1 MSNFVCESI
10 VQNGRT
16 SERLTYT
23 LTDNTFFYQTA
34 YKILQNQAGDAFI
47 PCYKSMWNGK
57 VRLSYPVTAYHSL
70 YSYKGQLL
78 PEHIIGIITEI
89 CKTVDSFKMNGLIQ
103 TETIDLSYDSI
114 FLDDALGVHM
124 ICVPLA
130 ISSTPETQM
139 TFELA
144 MKSLLCEIIEKAEC
158 QQDEGIILLYQDCRD
173 SRNTSE
179 NIFLNLKMKK
189 YSSNRRTEGGAQG
202 LTLMG
207 ITNGQNLFIDMTE
220 CILGKSPEYAHK
232 VIEGSTS
239 VSRKHCRIFWMD
251 GQFYIEDM
259 GSLNHTYVNG
269 SLVKA
274 GEYIPLQSGDTIQIA
289 DLEYEVR

>member
-10 VQNGRT
+10 VQPGRT

-23 LTDNTFFYQTA
+23 LTDNRFFYQTA
-34 YKILQNQAGDAFI
+34 YKILQNQAENTFL
-47 PCYKSMWNGK
+47 PCYKSVWNGK
-57 VRLSYPVTAYHSL
+57 VRLSYPIGNYHSL

-78 PEHIIGIITEI
+78 PGHIITIITEI
-89 CKTVDSFKMNGLIQ
+89 CKEMDSFKMNGLIQ
-103 TETIDLSYDSI
+103 PETIDLSYDSI
-114 FLDDALGVHM
+114 FLDENLSVHM

-139 TFELA
+139 SFELA
-144 MKSLLCEIIEKAEC
+144 VKGLLCELIEKAQC
-158 QQDEGIILLYQDCRD
+158 QQDEGLLLLYQDCKD
-173 SRNTSE
+173 SKNTWES
-179 NIFLNLKMKK
+179 IFLNLKMKK
-189 YSSNRRTEGGAQG
+189 YSSAGNVDNSRKGIR
-202 LTLMG
+202 LRG
-207 ITNGQNLFIDMTE
+207 ITNGQSIWIDTEE

-232 VIEGSTS
+232 VIEGSSS
-239 VSRKHCRIFWMD
+239 VSRKHCRILWMN

-269 SLVKA
+269 IFIKN
-274 GEYIPLQSGDTIQIA
+274 GECIPLQKGDIIRIA

>member
-10 VQNGRT
+10 VQCGRT
-16 SERLTYT
+16 SERLAYT
-23 LTDNTFFYQTA
+23 LSDNQFFYQTA
-34 YKILQNQAGDAFI
+34 YKILQNQAENTFL

-57 VRLSYPVTAYHSL
+57 VRLSYPIGSYYSL

-78 PEHIIGIITEI
+78 PEQIIGIITEI
-89 CKTVDSFKMNGLIQ
+89 CKNVDAFKMNGLIQ
-103 TETIDLSYDSI
+103 PETIDLSYDSI
-114 FLDDALGVHM
+114 FLDETLSVHM

-139 TFELA
+139 TFEQA
-144 MKSLLCEIIEKAEC
+144 MKDLLCEIIEKAQC
-158 QQDEGIILLYQDCRD
+158 QQDEGLLLLYQDCKD
-173 SRNTSE
+173 SKNTSE
-179 NIFLNLKMKK
+179 HIFLNLKMKK
-189 YSSNRRTEGGAQG
+189 YSLNETVDNSQQG
-202 LTLMG
+202 IQLCG
-207 ITNGQNLFIDMTE
+207 VTNGQNIWIDTEE

-232 VIEGSTS
+232 VIEGSSS
-239 VSRKHCRIFWMD
+239 VSRKHCRICWIS

-269 SLVKA
+269 ILVKN
-274 GEYIPLQSGDTIQIA
+274 GECIPLQTGDVIQIA